1 MFGLIEIKPGTF
13 RGNLVNEVDINEYIK
28 SYSLKTNTRWCVE
41 SSKMSTRFVCR
52 KIFKCHHSSFHKK
65 TPKENNKGK
74 SKNNLYVKDGLPA
87 VISIQN
93 DHNHTVV
100 SEEALSYLRPTKGL
114 NIQFEAYFNSGLGI
128 SESIRIHEENIEL
141 KHGINSTELANA
153 HINPKYRTVRY
164 WYDEWKKLNLGPHSG
179 IGFNKILEEKMYEYE
194 KNNIIVKFQ
203 EDPFAITII
212 TPIMQRAHNLKFAK
226 DIAFVDST
234 ASYDSQSHS
243 VTFMLTACG
252 IGAVP
257 LAVMITKG
265 QSLDD
270 YIAVFKLLKE
280 AVPLAFCSQGYRL
293 QFLTDD
299 SEAERQALQYVWP
312 NSKSLLC
319 RFHICQSV
327 WCGLFEKKNTILIL
341 KIQKYYM
348 ENFKHNMIFQYEINK
363 AQNN

>member
-93 DHNHTVV
+93 DHNHKVV

-114 NIQFEAYFNSGLGI
+114 NIQFEAYFNSGLGTVNCI
-128 SESIRIHEENIEL
+128 S
-141 KHGINSTELANA
+141 
-153 HINPKYRTVRY
+153 YRFYLSKNNNTLTVRY

-226 DIAFVDST
+226 DNAFVDST
-234 ASYDSQSHS
+234 ASYDSQI
-243 VTFMLTACG
+243 TFMLTACG

-348 ENFKHNMIFQYEINK
+348 ENFKHNMIFQAYFFITYL
-363 AQNN
+363 